1 MKTVYVHKLIFIMQT
16 KQTLQMTVL
25 KIVFQTDNFANK
37 FKVTIIQLQTK
48 KKTYRILY
56 TKDNRD
62 MILIFECTCT

>member
-1 MKTVYVHKLIFIMQT
+1 MQT

-48 KKTYRILY
+48 KKNIPYIVYKRQ
-56 TKDNRD
+56 
-62 MILIFECTCT
+62 

>member
-37 FKVTIIQLQTK
+37 FKVTKKHTVYCIQ
-48 KKTYRILY
+48 KTIE
-56 TKDNRD
+56 T
-62 MILIFECTCT
+62 

>member
-1 MKTVYVHKLIFIMQT
+1 MQT

-37 FKVTIIQLQTK
+37 FKVLIIQLQTK

-62 MILIFECTCT
+62 MILIFECICT

>member
-1 MKTVYVHKLIFIMQT
+1 MQT

-37 FKVTIIQLQTK
+37 FKVTIIQHQTK